1 MIKTRARIMKVV
13 AAAAIGFLVAGMS
26 ATAATADPAEKVW
39 VCKYVGTPGVDE
51 VLKRGNDGLINVS
64 ANTLKDQE
72 IAIGAFFPDAQG
84 RSLVV
89 QIGGERPDVSLVCPG
104 YEVPVTA
111 EEPTLT
117 PVCGPN
123 NDVVNLPSTKGVK
136 YTATAWDHNELTVTA
151 TEESGY
157 ALSGKSTWKLKDKHE
172 ACPVVEQFVTII
184 WNMNPVGPPPVFNP
198 AQTIKDHKVTSTPQ
212 LNAFNDLLVG
222 KCVGYQ
228 VDVYK
233 YTKASDI
240 KAVDN
245 LIDVGILTGPGAPAE
260 PLIDGGHGVAWK
272 FYQNADCAQEPEV
285 VSPVF
290 PDPVPPTCDADGAL
304 PSTPTTPGVTYT
316 WDGNTLYAAPESAEY
331 VFPAGTELSRPYTV
345 GTAIGYQSTDAG
357 AECFMATVVT
367 PVFPDPA
374 PPTCDADGTLPSTPT
389 TEGIVYT
396 WVGNILT
403 ATPASNLFV
412 FSDGA
417 QESRTYDDLG
427 TAIGYQS
434 TDAGAECFM
443 ATVVTPVFPDPA
455 PPTCDADGTLPSTP
469 TTEGIV
475 YTWVGNIL
483 TATPASNLFVFS
495 DGAQESRTYD
505 DLGTAIGYQSNNVEG
520 ACYSENP
527 EPLSG
532 NVESSTGQCTAPLDG
547 TYTTVTTTTPWTQE
561 WVLDTATGLWDL
573 GEKVNGTP
581 VVTETVTADGTC
593 VVELTE
599 ATPAAPTVAPICGPQ
614 NDVVTIVPT
623 TGVVYTDK
631 GWDGSSHTITA
642 AAAEGYTLTGQASWT
657 FVDEAVA
664 CPIEITDTAVTP
676 EPPTVVA
683 KCLPNNDTVTL
694 PTTVGVVYTAGEWFD
709 GKLTVTAAA
718 AEGYTLIGDET
729 SWTFTDVPSAACPD
743 EEPVFS
749 YVPSAQLAQTGTSDG
764 TLGLA
769 VLAMLL
775 ISTGAVLV
783 SRKVRVQ

>member
-434 TDAGAECFM
+434 
-443 ATVVTPVFPDPA
+443 
-455 PPTCDADGTLPSTP
+455 
-469 TTEGIV
+469 
-475 YTWVGNIL
+475 
-483 TATPASNLFVFS
+483 
-495 DGAQESRTYD
+495 
-505 DLGTAIGYQSNNVEG
+505 NNVEG